1 MQVTIEKF
9 DHFGRGIAYIDKKIV
24 FVSKTIPGDIVDI
37 IITKNKKNY
46 LEGSVEKLIKPSN
59 NRVEAKCPY
68 FNKCGGCD
76 LQNISYE
83 NTIEFKKE
91 KIINIFNKLGLK
103 INPIIIKNKNP
114 YNYRN
119 KVELKIVNKKIGF
132 FASNTHNLIEIDNC
146 LITNNYINYVIKDIK
161 KLNIINGSITIR
173 CNSTSDILLIINTK
187 DKITN
192 NINNKNI
199 KGIVLNNKV
208 IYGVDYLKETIGD
221 YSFIYSYNSFFQINP
236 YINNELFKIIKDNID
251 NEKNILD
258 LYCGVGT
265 LGIVASTNNN
275 SVTGV
280 EIIENAII
288 NAKENARINNCKNIK
303 FINSDVKDG
312 VLNLDNNYDL
322 VIVDPPR
329 KGLDKN
335 TIDYLKK
342 VSAKKIIYTSCDP
355 QTLIRDIK
363 LLNNYKV
370 EKVYILDM
378 FSYTYHLETVCI
390 LKQNK

>member
-1 MQVTIEKF
+1 MRVTIEKF
-9 DHFGRGIAYIDKKIV
+9 DHFGRGIAYIDQKIV
-24 FVSKTIPGDIVDI
+24 FVAKTIPGDIVDI
-37 IITKNKKNY
+37 KITKNKKNY
-46 LEGSVEKLIKPSN
+46 LEGSVERLIKPSN
-59 NRVEAKCPY
+59 NRIEAKCPY

-103 INPIIIKNKNP
+103 IDPIIIKNKYP

-132 FASNTHNLIEIDNC
+132 FASNIHNLIEIDNC
-146 LITNNYINYVIKDIK
+146 LITNNYINDCIKDIK

-199 KGIVLNNKV
+199 KGIIVNDKV

-221 YSFIYSYNSFFQINP
+221 YLFIYSYNSFFQINP

-275 SVTGV
+275 FVTGV

-288 NAKENARINNCKNIK
+288 NAKENAKINNCKNIK

-342 VSAKKIIYTSCDP
+342 VNSQKIIYTSCDP

-390 LKQNK
+390 LKQNY